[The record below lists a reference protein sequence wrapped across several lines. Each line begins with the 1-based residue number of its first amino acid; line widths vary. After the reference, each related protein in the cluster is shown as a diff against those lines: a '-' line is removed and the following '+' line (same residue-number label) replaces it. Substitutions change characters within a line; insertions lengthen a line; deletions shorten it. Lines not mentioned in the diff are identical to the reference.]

1 MRTLDEIQS
10 SKLLSSVN
18 ILNND
23 QKSGYARIKLVR
35 WEGTVIFDES
45 ATPWEHVSVC
55 PFKKAIIPTWYELKT
70 IKEIFW
76 NDDEE
81 VIQFFPKKS
90 DHVNIMTNC
99 LHLWRNK
106 DVEKFCD
113 QVGYRGV

>member
-10 SKLLSSVN
+10 SKFLSSVN
-18 ILNND
+18 ILNKD

-45 ATPWEHVSVC
+45 ATTWEHVSVC

-90 DHVNIMTNC
+90 FRQCI
-99 LHLWRNK
+99 
-106 DVEKFCD
+106 FSS
-113 QVGYRGV
+113 